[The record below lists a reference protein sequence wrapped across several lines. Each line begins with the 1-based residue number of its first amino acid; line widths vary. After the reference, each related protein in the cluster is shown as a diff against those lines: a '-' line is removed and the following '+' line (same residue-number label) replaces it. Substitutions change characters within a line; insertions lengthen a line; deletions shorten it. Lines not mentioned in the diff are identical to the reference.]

1 MTPDQRR
8 KMAKTLR
15 QPQTDLLPEPS
26 VDPKRS
32 ALPAGTNEIRWPN
45 SDQVGP
51 AILDSFGP
59 ANLDSCKECIRNVVE
74 SHEVYLEAIQEDL
87 ANYQGILRVLLQRLA
102 NNPNDQSILGAIQSV
117 ENQITSRERDEEIQ
131 SARLSGASDCSGC

>member
-8 KMAKTLR
+8 KLAQNLR
-15 QPQTDLLPEPS
+15 QPQTGSLPS
-26 VDPKRS
+26 TDDSQRY
-32 ALPAGTNEIRWPN
+32 PAVSPGLGKPLAAAAN
-45 SDQVGP
+45 SSSD
-51 AILDSFGP
+51 
-59 ANLDSCKECIRNVVE
+59 CIRNVIE

-102 NNPNDQSILGAIQSV
+102 NSPNDPAILSAIASV
-117 ENQITSRERDEEIQ
+117 ERQIASREEDEELQ